1 MNEKERAYML
11 LEVKDLVKKFG
22 GVIANDHVS
31 FSIDKGEIVGLI
43 GPNGAG
49 KTTLFNCIAGYH
61 KPDSGQIRF
70 LNIDITGWPPYRTN
84 KIGIARTFQIVK
96 IMDGL
101 TIEENVMVG
110 AFCRTSSRKVAR
122 EEAREIL
129 HLVGLTSVAD
139 LFPSELTLAMQRR
152 VELARALA
160 TKPKLLMLDECA
172 AGLNPQEI
180 QVFTNLLKKIHK
192 EKNLTLLVIEHVME
206 FVMTIS
212 DRVIVLASGRK
223 IAEGKPEEVAHDPK
237 VIEAYLG
244 EKYARSK

>member
-1 MNEKERAYML
+1 MV
-11 LEVKDLVKKFG
+11 LEVKDLVKRFG
-22 GVIANDHVS
+22 GIIANDHIS

-49 KTTLFNCIAGYH
+49 KTTLFNCIVGYY
-61 KPDSGQIRF
+61 KPDNGQIRF
-70 LNIDITGWPPYRTN
+70 LDIDITGWPPYRTN

-101 TIEENVMVG
+101 TVEENVMVG
-110 AFCRTSSRKVAR
+110 AFCRTSSRKIAQ

-129 HLVGLTSVAD
+129 HLVGLADVAD
-139 LFPSELTLAMQRR
+139 LFPSELTLAMQKR

-180 QVFTNLLKKIHK
+180 QMFTNVLKKIHR
-192 EKNLTLLVIEHVME
+192 EKDLTLFVIEHVME

-223 IAEGKPEEVAHDPK
+223 IAEGEPEEVAHNPK

-244 EKYARSK
+244 EKYARSKQSERRL